1 MKFNINK
8 CYDEDI
14 QNIKLEKKEI
24 KTKKLIKKRRDKI
37 VNN

>member
-14 QNIKLEKKEI
+14 QNIKLEKKELKI
-24 KTKKLIKKRRDKI
+24 KKLIKKRKDKI

>member
-14 QNIKLEKKEI
+14 QDIKLEKKI
-24 KTKKLIKKRRDKI
+24 KIKKLIKKRRDKI